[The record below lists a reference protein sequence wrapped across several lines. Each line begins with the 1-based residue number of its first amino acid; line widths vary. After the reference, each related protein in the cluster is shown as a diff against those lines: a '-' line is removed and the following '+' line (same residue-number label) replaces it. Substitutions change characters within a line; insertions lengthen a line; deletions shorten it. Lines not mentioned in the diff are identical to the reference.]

1 MKKEIHRME
10 LRAGELGRTKEA
22 LVSELERAIEKR
34 DTISVKGR
42 AAAVA
47 AKRHAGR
54 LTEAQLVK
62 KCDELKRSVAD
73 TEAECGATDAR
84 VAALDRKRAALADA
98 MEATAVACG
107 ELRER
112 DAAVANE
119 VQALVATKTAR
130 LLATARLAAA
140 AAALEGGA
148 PPAAAAPDGDV
159 DAWAAG
165 VQRDHAGMVAVV
177 ERLVSEHAEAAP
189 MLRRTLLHAQALEA
203 L

>member
-1 MKKEIHRME
+1 ME
-10 LRAGELGRTKEA
+10 LRQGELGRTKEA
-22 LVSELERAIEKR
+22 LVTELERAIEKR

-73 TEAECGATDAR
+73 TEAECAATDAR

-98 MEATAVACG
+98 MEATALACG

-112 DAAVANE
+112 DAAVAGE

-148 PPAAAAPDGDV
+148 SAAPPDGD
-159 DAWAAG
+159 AEG
-165 VQRDHAGMVAVV
+165 LRREQEGMVSVV
-177 ERLVSEHAEAAP
+177 ERLANEFKDAAP